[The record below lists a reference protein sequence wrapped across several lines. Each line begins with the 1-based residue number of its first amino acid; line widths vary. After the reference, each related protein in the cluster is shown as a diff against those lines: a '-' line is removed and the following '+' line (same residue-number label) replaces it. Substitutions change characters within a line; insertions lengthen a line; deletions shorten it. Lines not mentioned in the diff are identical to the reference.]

1 MSFCFNNFLIR
12 VPTSG
17 ILFLISLRAVVI
29 GKSLILVISPLTSLI
44 IALREVVVAK
54 LGILSFIFHVYDFSI
69 IIRFFFCFFVFVIFF
84 FCCCCLFDKPTII
97 NGINFFNQLLYSFFV
112 TALFFT
118 TSLSLLK
125 SVRVI
130 SNLPITNSSTLLFKL
145 LLNHVVVLINN

>member
-1 MSFCFNNFLIR
+1 MALIFL
-12 VPTSG
+12 T
-17 ILFLISLRAVVI
+17 
-29 GKSLILVISPLTSLI
+29 
-44 IALREVVVAK
+44 
-54 LGILSFIFHVYDFSI
+54 
-69 IIRFFFCFFVFVIFF
+69 
-84 FCCCCLFDKPTII
+84 
-97 NGINFFNQLLYSFFV
+97 NLLYSFFV